1 MNWYTEYRNS
11 LKMPEVEELFDLFFY
26 RPLAFLL
33 VKLVY
38 RTPITPNQL
47 TIAAIVAGI
56 AAGCF
61 YAEGSPA
68 YVAYGAV
75 LFLLHNIIDCS
86 DGQLARLKKNG
97 TRAGRIIDGLADY
110 ISRGAVF
117 IGLGIG
123 HADHQYSLSLWW
135 LLVVITGISNLIHA
149 ALLDYYH
156 NRFLDHVLQRKNTF
170 EEDLDAFKEEYN
182 AMKGQKNK
190 WLDRFIILAYF
201 EYLSLQTKITGKKE
215 GEKLFQT
222 TPQDYYQRNRVA
234 VKFWTLIGP
243 SSQATAL
250 IICSFIHRFDIYF
263 WAMIAGFNAITAV
276 LWLIQR
282 NIDKTFELQD
292 ASGRPVLKQY

>member
-1 MNWYTEYRNS
+1 
-11 LKMPEVEELFDLFFY
+11 MPEVEELFDLFFY

-33 VKLVY
+33 VKLIY
-38 RTPITPNQL
+38 RTSITPNQL
-47 TIAAIVAGI
+47 TIAAILAGV

-61 YAEGSPA
+61 YAEGSP
-68 YVAYGAV
+68 VSVTYGA
-75 LFLLHNIIDCS
+75 LFFLLHNIVDCS

-97 TRAGRIIDGLADY
+97 SRAGRIIDGLADY

-123 HADHQYSLSLWW
+123 YSGDAYHHSIWW
-135 LLVVITGISNLIHA
+135 LLVVITAISNLTHA
-149 ALLDYYH
+149 ALLDYYI
-156 NRFLDHVLQRKNTF
+156 NRFVDYVLQRKSTF
-170 EEDLDAFKEEYN
+170 DEELNAFKEEYN

-190 WLDRFIILAYF
+190 WLDRFIIRSYINYSA
-201 EYLSLQTKITGKKE
+201 LQTEIIGKKVAV
-215 GEKLFQT
+215 KLFQT
-222 TPQDYYQRNRVA
+222 TPQDYYQRNKALAR
-234 VKFWTLIGP
+234 FWTLIGP

-263 WAMIAGFNAITAV
+263 WAMIAGFNAITTV

-292 ASGRPVLKQY
+292 TSGKPVLRQY